1 MLNFC
6 CPFNLIGS
14 IITYN
19 LKSRLRILKTCS
31 VSLNLKPNG
40 LELNE
45 LILKVKI
52 KKIIMRVWFADN
64 CSLAVFLLNIDNP
77 APSIIIFGILSILFI
92 ALVGLDKLIVFRKV
106 LGMERMVCQAGQIQP
121 GPVNHQ
127 EYMLTMKKFSTSDI
141 HFKMTIYIP
150 LTLLGLGLLLFK
162 NIYSVILQD
171 SIAVS
176 KSSKST
182 WINFSP
188 GPSISSSLVEFY
200 VGDSCTC
207 SCPLEI
213 RADSSL
219 HCEACERMEAEYE
232 QEKHSSCGW

>member
-6 CPFNLIGS
+6 CPFKLFGS

-19 LKSRLRILKTCS
+19 LKCRLRILKTCN
-31 VSLNLKPNG
+31 VSLNVKPNG

-52 KKIIMRVWFADN
+52 KKMIMRVRFADN

-182 WINFSP
+182 WINFFPRSQHIFV
-188 GPSISSSLVEFY
+188 S
-200 VGDSCTC
+200 
-207 SCPLEI
+207 
-213 RADSSL
+213 
-219 HCEACERMEAEYE
+219 H
-232 QEKHSSCGW
+232 

>member
-1 MLNFC
+1 MQ
-6 CPFNLIGS
+6 
-14 IITYN
+14 YW
-19 LKSRLRILKTCS
+19 ILKTCN
-31 VSLNLKPNG
+31 VSLNVKPNG

-106 LGMERMVCQAGQIQP
+106 LGMERMVCQTGQIQP

-188 GPSISSSLVEFY
+188 RSQHIFVSRWVLCGRQLHLQLSFGDQSWFRLTLWSVWENGGRIWTGETQQLWM
-200 VGDSCTC
+200 VGDK
-207 SCPLEI
+207 
-213 RADSSL
+213 RVNQNSL
-219 HCEACERMEAEYE
+219 N
-232 QEKHSSCGW
+232 

>member
-1 MLNFC
+1 
-6 CPFNLIGS
+6 
-14 IITYN
+14 
-19 LKSRLRILKTCS
+19 
-31 VSLNLKPNG
+31 
-40 LELNE
+40 
-45 LILKVKI
+45 
-52 KKIIMRVWFADN
+52 MRVWFADN

-141 HFKMTIYIP
+141 HFKMTIFIP

-182 WINFSP
+182 WFNFFPP

-213 RADSSL
+213 RADSGL